1 MTILINFQVLPV
13 VVRCLPLK
21 EDFEENITVYKCLAQ
36 LNSSQNPEVI
46 FFTLATQT
54 MKIVEF
60 GTSVD
65 ADEAANN
72 ELPYL
77 EQYCMPDSV

>member
-36 LNSSQNPEVI
+36 LNSSQNQEVI
-46 FFTLATQT
+46 FFTLTIQT

-60 GTSVD
+60 GNGVD
-65 ADEAANN
+65 ANDIQNFF
-72 ELPYL
+72 
-77 EQYCMPDSV
+77 